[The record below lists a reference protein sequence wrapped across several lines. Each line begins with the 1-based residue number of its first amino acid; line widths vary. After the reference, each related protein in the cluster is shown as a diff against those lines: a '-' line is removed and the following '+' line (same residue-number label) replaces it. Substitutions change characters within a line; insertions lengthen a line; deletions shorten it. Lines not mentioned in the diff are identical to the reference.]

1 MPKRLNEIM
10 ARSTQNARVFLA
22 CMLFTGNLVC
32 VGTWIWAFLNYP
44 IILHEPDPMIWTTE
58 VLGFTLTILG
68 DVYVFFLY
76 LIRQS
81 RGIEVFPDVK

>member
-1 MPKRLNEIM
+1 M
-10 ARSTQNARVFLA
+10 
-22 CMLFTGNLVC
+22 
-32 VGTWIWAFLNYP
+32 NYP